1 MPRQINNS
9 NLITFYVPKSPI
21 SEAYRTL
28 RTNIQFS
35 SIDKKIRVLMVAS
48 AQSGEGKS
56 TTVSNLAVTYAQE
69 GKKVLLIDADLR
81 KPTIHRIFGLSNRTG
96 LTSVITG
103 QFHSSEAIQSTE
115 VENLS
120 ILPSGAVPP
129 NPAEL
134 LASQKMKAFIN
145 EMKDTYDI
153 IIFDTPPVLAVAD
166 SLIVSSVCDGVVIV
180 IQEGKVKRELV
191 KRAKESLERVNA
203 KLIGVVLNNVKKS
216 KKNGYYYYY
225 HETAE

>member
-1 MPRQINNS
+1 MPRLISNS
-9 NLITFYVPKSPI
+9 NLVTLHTPKSPI

-35 SIDKKIRVLMVAS
+35 SIDNKINVLMVAS

-81 KPTIHRIFGLSNRTG
+81 KPTMHRIFGLSNRVG

-103 QFHSSEAIQSTE
+103 QIRPSDAIQSTE
-115 VENLS
+115 VINLS
-120 ILPSGAVPP
+120 LLPSGTIPP

-134 LASQKMKAFIN
+134 LASQKMKAFVN
-145 EMKDTYDI
+145 EMKGAYDMV
-153 IIFDTPPVLAVAD
+153 IFDTPPVLAVAD

-180 IQEGKVKRELV
+180 VQEGRVKRELV
-191 KRAKESLERVNA
+191 RKAKESLERVNA

-216 KKNGYYYYY
+216 KDGYYYYY
-225 HETAE
+225 RETAE

>member
-9 NLITFYVPKSPI
+9 NLITLHMPKSPT

-35 SIDKKIRVLMVAS
+35 SIDQKMSVLMAAS

-69 GKKVLLIDADLR
+69 GKRVLLIDADMR
-81 KPTIHRIFGLSNRTG
+81 KPTIHRIFGLSNRIG
-96 LTSVITG
+96 LTNVITG
-103 QFHSSEAIQSTE
+103 QSKASEAIQSGGLAS
-115 VENLS
+115 LS
-120 ILPSGAVPP
+120 VLPSGPVPP

-134 LASQKMKAFIN
+134 LASQKMKAFVSD
-145 EMKDTYDI
+145 MKGVYDM

-166 SLIVSSVCDGVVIV
+166 SLIVSSICDGVILVV
-180 IQEGKVKRELV
+180 QEGRVKRDLV
-191 KRAKESLERVNA
+191 RKAKESLERVNA
-203 KLIGVVLNNVKKS
+203 KLIGVVLNNVKRRKE
-216 KKNGYYYYY
+216 GYYYYY
-225 HETAE
+225 QETAD